1 MPVRFSKILRK
12 WFLSID
18 QVLLFSVFA
27 LISVGAWISVALT
40 PSVATKLGFAPFHFA
55 KLHLL
60 IIPVAILIM
69 LITSALR
76 LKYIG
81 KLAVVG
87 YLVCLALVI
96 CTLFWGA
103 EIKGARR
110 WLSIFGFSLQPSE
123 FLKPITAVISA
134 WLISEQYRDHT
145 FPGILLS
152 IGGIAL
158 IIPFLLLQPDV
169 GMTVIIVGTLFAQ
182 FFISGL
188 SISMIVAV
196 TASLAS
202 AMFGLYLTLPH
213 FADRIDKFFIKNE
226 DTDIYQIQK
235 SIDAFKHGGMF
246 GKNSVG
252 GGMKAIVPDS
262 HSDFV
267 FSIIG
272 EEYGFAMCLII
283 VVLFVTFVTRA
294 MVKVIRSANIFT
306 FTAVFGI
313 LFQIASQVVINICTT
328 LNLIPTKGM
337 TLPFISYGGS
347 SMLSSAVSVGIILAL
362 TKKNN
367 LQQDTL

>member
-1 MPVRFSKILRK
+1 VSLRVSKILRK

-18 QVLLFSVFA
+18 RVLLVSVFA
-27 LISVGAWISVALT
+27 LISIGAWISVALT
-40 PSVATKLGFAPFHFA
+40 PSVAIKLGFAPFHFA

-60 IIPVAILIM
+60 IIPVAMLIM
-69 LITSALR
+69 LITSALPA
-76 LKYIG
+76 KYIG

-87 YLVCLALVI
+87 YFVCLILVT
-96 CTLFWGA
+96 CALFWGA

-123 FLKPITAVISA
+123 FLKPISAVISA
-134 WLISEQYRDHT
+134 WLISEQYRDRN
-145 FPGILLS
+145 FPGLLLS
-152 IGGIAL
+152 SAVIAI
-158 IIPFLLLQPDV
+158 IIPFLLFQPDV

-188 SISMIVAV
+188 SISMIIAVVAL
-196 TASLAS
+196 LAS
-202 AMFGLYLTLPH
+202 AMFGLYLMLPH
-213 FADRIDKFFIKNE
+213 FADRIDKFFVKTE
-226 DTDIYQIQK
+226 DADVYQIQK
-235 SIDAFKHGGMF
+235 SIDAFKHGGIF
-246 GKNSVG
+246 GNNPVSS
-252 GGMKAIVPDS
+252 GMRGMVPDS

-272 EEYGFAMCLII
+272 EEYGFVMCLII
-283 VVLFVTFVTRA
+283 VILFAIFITRS
-294 MVKVIRSANIFT
+294 MVKIIKSASIFT

-313 LFQIASQVVINICTT
+313 LFQIACQVMINICTT

-347 SMLSSAVSVGIILAL
+347 SMLASAISVGIILAL

-367 LQQDTL
+367 LQQDIL

>member
-1 MPVRFSKILRK
+1 MSVRVSKILRK

-18 QVLLFSVFA
+18 RVLLASVFA

-40 PSVATKLGFAPFHFA
+40 PLVAVKLGFAPFHFA

-60 IIPVAILIM
+60 IIPIAMLIM
-69 LITSALR
+69 LVTSALPV
-76 LKYIG
+76 KYIG

-87 YLVCLALVI
+87 YFVCLILVI
-96 CTLFWGA
+96 CALFWGV

-110 WLSIFGFSLQPSE
+110 WLNIFGFSLQPSE
-123 FLKPITAVISA
+123 FLKPISAVISA
-134 WLISEQYRDHT
+134 WLISEQYRDRT

-152 IGGIAL
+152 VAVIAL

-182 FFISGL
+182 FFISGI
-188 SISMIVAV
+188 SISIIIAV

-213 FADRIDKFFIKNE
+213 FADRIDKFFVKNE
-226 DTDIYQIQK
+226 DADVYQIQK
-235 SIDAFKHGGMF
+235 SIDAFKHGGIF
-246 GKNSVG
+246 GKNPVG
-252 GGMKAIVPDS
+252 GGMRAMVPDS

-267 FSIIG
+267 FAIIG
-272 EEYGFAMCLII
+272 EEYGFTMCLII
-283 VVLFVTFVTRA
+283 VALFATLITRA
-294 MVKVIRSANIFT
+294 MVKIIKSSSLFT
-306 FTAVFGI
+306 FTAAFGI
-313 LFQIASQVVINICTT
+313 LFQIASQVIINICTT

-347 SMLSSAVSVGIILAL
+347 SMLSIAISVGIILAL
-362 TKKNN
+362 TKKAN
-367 LQQDTL
+367 LQQDVL

>member
-1 MPVRFSKILRK
+1 MSVRISKILRK

-18 QVLLFSVFA
+18 RVLLASVFA
-27 LISVGAWISVALT
+27 LIFIGAWVSVTLT
-40 PSVATKLGFAPFHFA
+40 PSVAVKLGFAPFHFA

-60 IIPVAILIM
+60 VIPIAVLIM
-69 LITSALR
+69 LITSAFPV
-76 LKYIG
+76 KYIG
-81 KLAVVG
+81 KLSVIG
-87 YLVCLALVI
+87 YFVCLSLVI

-123 FLKPITAVISA
+123 FLKPISSVISA
-134 WLISEQYRDHT
+134 WLIAEQYRDHN

-152 IGGIAL
+152 VVVIA
-158 IIPFLLLQPDV
+158 IMIPFLLLQPDV

-196 TASLAS
+196 IASLAS
-202 AMFGLYLTLPH
+202 ALFGLYFALPH
-213 FADRIDKFFIKNE
+213 FSDRIDKFFIKNE

-235 SIDAFKHGGMF
+235 SIEAFKHGGIF

-252 GGMKAIVPDS
+252 GGLKTMVPDS

-272 EEYGFAMCLII
+272 EEYGFAMCFII
-283 VVLFVTFVTRA
+283 VVLFATFITRA
-294 MVKVIRSANIFT
+294 MVKVIQSANVFT

-313 LFQIASQVVINICTT
+313 LFQITSQVIINICTT

-347 SMLSSAVSVGIILAL
+347 SMLSIAVSVGIILAL
-362 TKKNN
+362 TKKAN
-367 LQQDTL
+367 LQQDPL

>member
-1 MPVRFSKILRK
+1 
-12 WFLSID
+12 
-18 QVLLFSVFA
+18 
-27 LISVGAWISVALT
+27 
-40 PSVATKLGFAPFHFA
+40 
-55 KLHLL
+55 
-60 IIPVAILIM
+60 
-69 LITSALR
+69 
-76 LKYIG
+76 
-81 KLAVVG
+81 
-87 YLVCLALVI
+87 
-96 CTLFWGA
+96 
-103 EIKGARR
+103 
-110 WLSIFGFSLQPSE
+110 
-123 FLKPITAVISA
+123 
-134 WLISEQYRDHT
+134 
-145 FPGILLS
+145 
-152 IGGIAL
+152 
-158 IIPFLLLQPDV
+158 
-169 GMTVIIVGTLFAQ
+169 
-182 FFISGL
+182 
-188 SISMIVAV
+188 
-196 TASLAS
+196 
-202 AMFGLYLTLPH
+202 
-213 FADRIDKFFIKNE
+213 
-226 DTDIYQIQK
+226 
-235 SIDAFKHGGMF
+235 MF

-283 VVLFVTFVTRA
+283 VVLFATFVTRA